1 MSYESDLRAAA
12 LAVTNLAN
20 LIGTRFYP
28 VRLPQD
34 AATPAITYRQLDSQQ
49 ELTLGGTVIGGE
61 VRYELTLLATTYG
74 YILQLKSALQELEGT
89 DYGSLT
95 GFVVNDGPDGYDFTD
110 EVYYKLVEVSA
121 SI

>member
-12 LAVTNLAN
+12 LAVSNLAN

-34 AATPAITYRQLDSQQ
+34 VAPPAVTYRQVDSQQ
-49 ELTLGGTVIGGE
+49 ELTLAGTVIGGE

-74 YILQLKSALQELEGT
+74 VVLQLKSALQEIEGT

-95 GFVVNDGPDGYDFTD
+95 GFIVNDGPDGYDFTD
-110 EVYYKLVEVSA
+110 EVFYKLVEVSA